1 MSSSLAVKRPCHDL
15 LAVKSNTKEA
25 LMATKKLRRILQ
37 LVLVLNFMI
46 GMAEGMGMANVIAV
60 MANGTAVLALI
71 SVETK
76 ER

>member
-1 MSSSLAVKRPCHDL
+1 
-15 LAVKSNTKEA
+15 
-25 LMATKKLRRILQ
+25 MATKKLRRILQ